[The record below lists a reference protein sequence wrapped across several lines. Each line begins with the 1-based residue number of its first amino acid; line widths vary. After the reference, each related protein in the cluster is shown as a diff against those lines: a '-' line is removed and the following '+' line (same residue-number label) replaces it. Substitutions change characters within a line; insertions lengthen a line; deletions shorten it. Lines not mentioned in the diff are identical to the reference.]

1 MVLFCFSLLENKLGV
16 YIMRESQNASTKRV
30 RESFLLLC
38 CSNSGVLNCLML
50 RSVVIPLPCICTHTP
65 PPSLHNCIDIICSVG
80 GDNSEPLQQFRTKCL
95 LLKMTENSVFVG
107 EVARCSTIG
116 MILAALL
123 SVTKKV
129 RLQRDLNA

>member
-38 CSNSGVLNCLML
+38 YSNSGVLNCLML

-107 EVARCSTIG
+107 EVARCSTTG
-116 MILAALL
+116 NGFG
-123 SVTKKV
+123 SFVECNKKKYAS
-129 RLQRDLNA
+129 NGI